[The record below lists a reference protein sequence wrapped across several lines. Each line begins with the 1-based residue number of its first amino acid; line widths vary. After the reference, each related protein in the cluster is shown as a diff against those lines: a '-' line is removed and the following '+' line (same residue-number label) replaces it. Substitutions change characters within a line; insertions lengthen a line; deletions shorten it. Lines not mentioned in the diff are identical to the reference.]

1 LPVAAAALGLTDRLT
16 DHRPDSTPDA
26 ADGQEMRQL
35 GITYRGGPLSPVLD
49 VARPQPGD
57 RAPDAPCHRPDGR
70 PVRLFDVQRGTH
82 WTAYGF
88 DTTPPAL
95 GPAVRGFGIAST
107 AGDGGDVVDGDGHAR
122 RAYSPRPGELV
133 LVRPDGHVATRS
145 TDPCDLAT
153 YLDGVLAH
161 RVDGQRS
168 TAQHGPD
175 RER

>member
-1 LPVAAAALGLTDRLT
+1 MSA
-16 DHRPDSTPDA
+16 
-26 ADGQEMRQL
+26 
-35 GITYRGGPLSPVLD
+35 
-49 VARPQPGD
+49 GD

-70 PVRLFDVQRGTH
+70 PVRLFDLQRGTH
-82 WTAYGF
+82 WTACGY

-95 GPAVRGFGIAST
+95 GPAVR
-107 AGDGGDVVDGDGHAR
+107 GHAR

-153 YLDGVLAH
+153 YLDGVLAN